1 MQNPDSVAGTYV
13 VNGNSAT
20 LTANGN
26 SLVATTTDGWLHF
39 TMSSETPNGPVPVT
53 FTRQ

>member
-39 TMSSETPNGPVPVT
+39 TMSNGDSTSPVT